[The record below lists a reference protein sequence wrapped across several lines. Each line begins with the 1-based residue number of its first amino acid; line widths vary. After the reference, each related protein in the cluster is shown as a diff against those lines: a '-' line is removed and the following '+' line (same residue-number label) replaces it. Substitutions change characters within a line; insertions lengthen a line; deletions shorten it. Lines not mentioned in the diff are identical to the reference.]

1 MLFVNSIE
9 EKERVIKGEEL
20 KRPKAETQKKKLQ
33 ATPTVVMWAC
43 GVLSP
48 ASFFRYFVN
57 ITGLVFCFI
66 IIIIII
72 ITTEEEVN
80 KQQHTDRHTHTLE
93 ASSVRD
99 EATNKKKKTNNF
111 SILTRD
117 HHSQ

>member
-1 MLFVNSIE
+1 
-9 EKERVIKGEEL
+9 
-20 KRPKAETQKKKLQ
+20 
-33 ATPTVVMWAC
+33 MWAC

-57 ITGLVFCFI
+57 STGLVFCFI

-72 ITTEEEVN
+72 ITKEEEAT
-80 KQQHTDRHTHTLE
+80 HRHTHTLE

>member
-72 ITTEEEVN
+72 ITTEEEVKN
-80 KQQHTDRHTHTLE
+80 NNTQTDTHTLE

-99 EATNKKKKTNNF
+99 EATNKKLIIF
-111 SILTRD
+111 
-117 HHSQ
+117 QF